1 MLELGDVS
9 KSFGGPAGRRVL
21 DGIALTVVPGEYVAI
36 VGESGV
42 GKSTL
47 LNLIAGLDVPDSG
60 RLLLEGRD
68 LARLDADGYIVDHG
82 APAVHLAQAFGAQH
96 QGVVAHEP
104 GFAPADGSAADN
116 RMPPLAT
123 S

>member
-1 MLELGDVS
+1 MLELRDVS

-21 DGIALTVVPGEYVAI
+21 DGVSLTVVPGEYVAI

-60 RLLLEGRD
+60 ALLLEDRD
-68 LARLDADGYIVDHG
+68 LAQLGEDARTQVRRTRMGFVLPG
-82 APAVHLAQAFGAQH
+82 LPPVAASQH
-96 QGVVAHEP
+96 RPQCRVTAGPERA
-104 GFAPADGSAADN
+104 GRSCS
-116 RMPPLAT
+116 R
-123 S
+123 